1 MTTDVSI
8 EDRVIALGDGLAQIP
23 ERLLLAHARGEVLF
37 ICGAGISIPAG
48 LPDFRKLVVDVY
60 EQLDPGA
67 HAVISQFTY
76 DDEKNKKVNLAS
88 LNDVQR
94 AEARRFLLGDYDVVL
109 GMLERRLDGRTKSD
123 SKVRA
128 AVANQLRGDNKKPV
142 DIHRYL
148 MRLADRGVTS
158 TILTTNFDLLLEKAK
173 RRKSKA
179 TTFSL
184 GAMPRPTR
192 SIDFSGV
199 LHIHGA
205 IDNKDSQS
213 TEFVL
218 SDQDFGEFYLRRRT
232 IPDFIYDAARLFNLV
247 LIGYSANDP
256 PMRYLLNAVAAD
268 NTRFEDLKERFTFWG
283 LKNPDPVVLEDWKA
297 RGITPIS
304 YDSANGHSI
313 LRDTFKRWA
322 DFSAINGVPG
332 LVDKELRRIVKTP
345 RKTSKDMDRDLFDHL
360 IRRSNT
366 NEKKRLTTL
375 VANAGAEIEW
385 LNAILKISSE
395 RGPI

>member
-1 MTTDVSI
+1 MNTDVSI

-60 EQLDPGA
+60 AQLDPGA
-67 HAVISQFTY
+67 HAVLSQFTY
-76 DDEKNKKVNLAS
+76 DAEKNNKVDLSS

-109 GMLERRLDGRTKSD
+109 GMLERRLDGRTKWD

-128 AVANQLRGDNKKPV
+128 TVANQLQGNDKRPV
-142 DIHRYL
+142 EIHRHL
-148 MRLADRGVTS
+148 MRLADRGVAS
-158 TILTTNFDLLLEKAK
+158 TIVTTNFDLLLEKA
-173 RRKSKA
+173 RPRKSKIN
-179 TTFSL
+179 TFSL

-192 SIDFSGV
+192 SMDFSGV
-199 LHIHGA
+199 LHVHGA
-205 IDNKDSQS
+205 IENSGGQ
-213 TEFVL
+213 TAEFVL

-283 LKNPDPVVLEDWKA
+283 LKSPDPVALEDWKA
-297 RGITPIS
+297 RGITPIG
-304 YDSANGHSI
+304 YDSKDGHSV

-332 LVDKELRRIVKTP
+332 LVDKEVRRIVKTP
-345 RKTSKDMDRDLFDHL
+345 RKSSSDMDRDLFDHL
-360 IRRSNT
+360 IRRSNA
-366 NEKKRLTTL
+366 NEKKRLTAL
-375 VANAGAEIEW
+375 ASSAGAEIEW
-385 LNAILKISSE
+385 LDAILKISSE
-395 RGPI
+395 RGSA